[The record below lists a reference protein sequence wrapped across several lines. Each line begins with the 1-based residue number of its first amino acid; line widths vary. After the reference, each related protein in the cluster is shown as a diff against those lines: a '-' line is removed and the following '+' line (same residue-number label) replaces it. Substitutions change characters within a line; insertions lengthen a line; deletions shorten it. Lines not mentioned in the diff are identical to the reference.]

1 MQADVEADR
10 GAPGRH
16 AGRSWLFRYGVAV
29 GCAAAGLLIAL
40 QTVPVLHSSTV
51 FLAAVVIASWFGG
64 PGPGLLTA
72 VLATWVVEYFFT
84 QPLHSF
90 TPTLQ
95 QIPRLAVFAVL
106 ALLGGWASAT
116 RRKAEDSLQQAR
128 DELEVR
134 VQERTAQLQRTNERL
149 QSEIAERRLVEK
161 AVEQL
166 AGRLIHAQ
174 EQERARIG
182 RELHDHISQM
192 LGVVTIRIDQLR
204 SVEAA
209 TPSMLDR
216 ALADL
221 RLNITELTEDVHRLS
236 HRLHSSTLD
245 YLGLLPALQKLIAEF
260 SDDRDMPVA
269 FDYQPLP
276 SSLPSEVALCLFRVV
291 EESLTNIA
299 KHSGAR
305 SARIS
310 LGSDADGLRLL
321 VEDSGSGFD
330 AASLQSKAGLG
341 FVSMQE
347 RLRVIRG
354 TIVVDSAP
362 SRGTRIEVWVPAA
375 SLRVSE
381 SADENEETPRA
392 LLARDATT
400 R

>member
-1 MQADVEADR
+1 
-10 GAPGRH
+10 
-16 AGRSWLFRYGVAV
+16 
-29 GCAAAGLLIAL
+29 
-40 QTVPVLHSSTV
+40 
-51 FLAAVVIASWFGG
+51 
-64 PGPGLLTA
+64 
-72 VLATWVVEYFFT
+72 
-84 QPLHSF
+84 
-90 TPTLQ
+90 
-95 QIPRLAVFAVL
+95 
-106 ALLGGWASAT
+106 
-116 RRKAEDSLQQAR
+116 
-128 DELEVR
+128 
-134 VQERTAQLQRTNERL
+134 
-149 QSEIAERRLVEK
+149 
-161 AVEQL
+161 
-166 AGRLIHAQ
+166 
-174 EQERARIG
+174 
-182 RELHDHISQM
+182 M

-204 SVEAA
+204 AVEAA

-245 YLGLLPALQKLIAEF
+245 YLGLVPALQKLIAEF
-260 SDDRDMPVA
+260 SDDRDLPVA

-276 SSLPSEVALCLFRVV
+276 SPLPSEVALCLFRVV

-310 LGSDADGLRLL
+310 LGNDADGLRLL

-330 AASLQSKAGLG
+330 AASLQSRAGLG

-362 SRGTRIEVWVPAA
+362 SRGTRIDVWVPAA
-375 SLRVSE
+375 SLRVPE
-381 SADENEETPRA
+381 SADENEETSRA
-392 LLARDATT
+392 LLAGDAGT

>member
-1 MQADVEADR
+1 MVRRSRTGIADGSAR
-10 GAPGRH
+10 HLGGR
-16 AGRSWLFRYGVAV
+16 
-29 GCAAAGLLIAL
+29 
-40 QTVPVLHSSTV
+40 
-51 FLAAVVIASWFGG
+51 
-64 PGPGLLTA
+64 
-72 VLATWVVEYFFT
+72 YFFT

-204 SVEAA
+204 AVEGA

-245 YLGLLPALQKLIAEF
+245 YLGLVPALQKLIAEF
-260 SDDRDMPVA
+260 SDDRDLPVA

-276 SSLPSEVALCLFRVV
+276 SPLPSEVALCLFRVV

-310 LGSDADGLRLL
+310 LGSDADGLRLV

-330 AASLQSKAGLG
+330 AASLQSRAGLG

-381 SADENEETPRA
+381 SADENEETSRA
-392 LLARDATT
+392 LLAGDAST

>member
-1 MQADVEADR
+1 
-10 GAPGRH
+10 
-16 AGRSWLFRYGVAV
+16 
-29 GCAAAGLLIAL
+29 
-40 QTVPVLHSSTV
+40 
-51 FLAAVVIASWFGG
+51 
-64 PGPGLLTA
+64 
-72 VLATWVVEYFFT
+72 
-84 QPLHSF
+84 
-90 TPTLQ
+90 
-95 QIPRLAVFAVL
+95 
-106 ALLGGWASAT
+106 
-116 RRKAEDSLQQAR
+116 
-128 DELEVR
+128 
-134 VQERTAQLQRTNERL
+134 
-149 QSEIAERRLVEK
+149 
-161 AVEQL
+161 
-166 AGRLIHAQ
+166 
-174 EQERARIG
+174 
-182 RELHDHISQM
+182 M

-204 SVEAA
+204 AVEGA

-245 YLGLLPALQKLIAEF
+245 YLGLVPALQKLIAEF
-260 SDDRDMPVA
+260 SDDRDLPVA

-276 SSLPSEVALCLFRVV
+276 SPLPSEVALCLFRVV

-310 LGSDADGLRLL
+310 LGSDNGLRLV

-330 AASLQSKAGLG
+330 AASLQSRAGLG

-354 TIVVDSAP
+354 TIVVDSVP
-362 SRGTRIEVWVPAA
+362 SRGTRIDVWVPAA

-381 SADENEETPRA
+381 SGDENEETSRA
-392 LLARDATT
+392 LLAGDAST

>member
-1 MQADVEADR
+1 MQGDVETDR

-204 SVEAA
+204 AVEAA

-221 RLNITELTEDVHRLS
+221 RLEHYRADRGRPPAVTSAALVDARLS
-236 HRLHSSTLD
+236 
-245 YLGLLPALQKLIAEF
+245 
-260 SDDRDMPVA
+260 
-269 FDYQPLP
+269 
-276 SSLPSEVALCLFRVV
+276 
-291 EESLTNIA
+291 
-299 KHSGAR
+299 
-305 SARIS
+305 
-310 LGSDADGLRLL
+310 
-321 VEDSGSGFD
+321 
-330 AASLQSKAGLG
+330 
-341 FVSMQE
+341 
-347 RLRVIRG
+347 
-354 TIVVDSAP
+354 
-362 SRGTRIEVWVPAA
+362 GTRASAA
-375 SLRVSE
+375 EADRRV
-381 SADENEETPRA
+381 
-392 LLARDATT
+392 L
-400 R
+400 